1 MRGVSW
7 TLDEESCPRR
17 FFRVT
22 NIAVYESKAHIK
34 ALRSKATDQEV
45 KASVLVD
52 SESRIVPEAHM

>member
-1 MRGVSW
+1 M
-7 TLDEESCPRR
+7 DEESCPRC